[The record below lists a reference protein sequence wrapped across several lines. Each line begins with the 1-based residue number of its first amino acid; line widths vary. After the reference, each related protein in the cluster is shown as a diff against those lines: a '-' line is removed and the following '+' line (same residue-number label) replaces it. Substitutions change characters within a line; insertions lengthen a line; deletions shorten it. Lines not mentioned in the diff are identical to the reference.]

1 MAHVELS
8 EIEAINRR
16 VGSLNRRLGVLSL
29 SAFLIAYIASEAP
42 ALGAGNMAKCQ
53 RRRSG
58 SMIGSRPR
66 EEGWRGDAD
75 GGGVGQGA
83 KGLSISDVVM
93 TESQS
98 TGT

>member
-1 MAHVELS
+1 
-8 EIEAINRR
+8 
-16 VGSLNRRLGVLSL
+16 
-29 SAFLIAYIASEAP
+29 
-42 ALGAGNMAKCQ
+42 
-53 RRRSG
+53 
-58 SMIGSRPR
+58 MIGSRPR